1 MALSQAEE
9 EEADDGRTR
18 PKVRRTQV
26 VVSAEVK
33 AKHAGAQA
41 QIDQGAGLS
50 DAEIAS
56 ARRVLVEHMQPR
68 ETVMQALTR
77 LSAKPRDSQVPPQLL
92 ALLCLCSRL
101 SKTHTSCAGFTNCPL
116 HLAHLWRR
124 WAVDLGITQF
134 SCRWLQQSARAR
146 VGKRELTAEESQRQ
160 GLIDRITDAASSI
173 MSQEA
178 DIFDQRKEEIEHA
191 LKLSDLS
198 LQAPA
203 GACTPCPTAHWY
215 HEYCVR
221 QDDGPGTSLWHTS
234 FPGRKQVAVLCRER
248 SRWR

>member
-1 MALSQAEE
+1 MRTPTLASCLRCAAVVPHARMLLCSSAAHALQCRAERGAALQAEE

-56 ARRVLVEHMQPR
+56 ARRVLVEHMQSR

-92 ALLCLCSRL
+92 ALLCTCSRL
-101 SKTHTSCAGFTNCPL
+101 SKTHMSCAGFINCPL
-116 HLAHLWRR
+116 LLLTFDGGGQWISRLRKFLVDVCSRVRGRA
-124 WAVDLGITQF
+124 WA
-134 SCRWLQQSARAR
+134 SA
-146 VGKRELTAEESQRQ
+146 S
-160 GLIDRITDAASSI
+160 
-173 MSQEA
+173 
-178 DIFDQRKEEIEHA
+178 
-191 LKLSDLS
+191 
-198 LQAPA
+198 
-203 GACTPCPTAHWY
+203 
-215 HEYCVR
+215 
-221 QDDGPGTSLWHTS
+221 
-234 FPGRKQVAVLCRER
+234 
-248 SRWR
+248 